1 MLWPIFHENNGIAGI
16 FDTTQEPIWY
26 FWQFGFLSSSRLAT
40 SAFLNAFVSEI
51 ERKQKSQYLIAEI
64 FAFRKE
70 PFITRE
76 PLKAIKEDETELLVL
91 MCITNK

>member
-1 MLWPIFHENNGIAGI
+1 MLSSDSSLQPLTSIVKILC
-16 FDTTQEPIWY
+16 IWY